1 MPPTANERSYED
13 FFNSEIFC
21 FPLRVGGL
29 PNEAFANDKGL
40 SQCDAKSLEAGWQP
54 RRPRKRL

>member
-1 MPPTANERSYED
+1 MKDHMKN
-13 FFNSEIFC
+13 FLNSEIFC